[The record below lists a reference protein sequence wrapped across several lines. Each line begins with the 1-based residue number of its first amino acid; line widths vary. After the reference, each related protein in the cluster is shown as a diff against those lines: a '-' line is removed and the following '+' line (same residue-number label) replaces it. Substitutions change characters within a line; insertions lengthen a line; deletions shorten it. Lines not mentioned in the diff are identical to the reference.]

1 MNVFNIINTTYFKF
15 RKCCYGFVFDVY
27 IGVKILFKKNSFAV
41 NLEFCHLTCQI
52 SSFKETKIP
61 ALLFGRILNL
71 SKSNPS
77 TEEKQNEI

>member
-1 MNVFNIINTTYFKF
+1 MHRISSLGNFAMVLSLMYI
-15 RKCCYGFVFDVY
+15 Y
-27 IGVKILFKKNSFAV
+27 IGVEILFKKNSFAV
-41 NLEFCHLTCQI
+41 SLESCHLTCQI

-61 ALLFGRILNL
+61 LLFARILNL

>member
-1 MNVFNIINTTYFKF
+1 MVLSLM
-15 RKCCYGFVFDVY
+15 Y
-27 IGVKILFKKNSFAV
+27 IGVKILLKKNSFAV
-41 NLEFCHLTCQI
+41 SLEFCHLTCHF

-61 ALLFGRILNL
+61 LLIARILNL